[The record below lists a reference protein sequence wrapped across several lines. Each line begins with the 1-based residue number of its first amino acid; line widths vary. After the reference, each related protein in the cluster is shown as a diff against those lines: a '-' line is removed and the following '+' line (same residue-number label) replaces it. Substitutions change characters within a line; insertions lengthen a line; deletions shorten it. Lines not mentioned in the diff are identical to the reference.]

1 MAENEKK
8 TIPSVEGMEAHIDT
22 WRDII
27 KNKQRGI
34 FTFDELVEIKL
45 KALKKRIYTDF
56 VNTAPW
62 KMRECIYKDIGD
74 YEYLYDGWKDLD
86 VGGYWGGNGLSSFFK
101 NKITIP
107 ERFEGKKVTLYVY
120 FGGDSLVS
128 VNGVPFQG
136 LDPFRNAVVLT
147 DCAKAGD
154 TYDIDIES
162 YFVWHSNESS
172 LKKLECSFIATTDDE
187 INEIYWDL
195 KAVYN
200 ALFMPGMG
208 NDYATLIRESLK
220 EAFQYVD
227 FDEPDFDVFKAKLR
241 MCKKVLYDKVYN
253 NPNYKCMGKL
263 DLIGNS
269 HLDMVYM
276 WAYKEFVRKVGRTHA
291 TMLRLMEQYPDFIFS
306 QSQAG
311 MYEEMRVHY
320 PNIFEQVQKRVKEG
334 RWEYIGG
341 MWVEPDCNI
350 ISGESFV
357 RQFLHGV
364 RYAEKW
370 FGVTPKTC
378 WLPDVFGN
386 SYCMPQIMK
395 KAGMKYFVTHKMGI
409 WNDTNPWLYNSF
421 WWEGPDGSK
430 VFAAV
435 PPTHFIGSM
444 EPDSLKTNWVKYT
457 DKDTIGES
465 MYCYGWGDGG
475 GGVDNEM
482 LEYVKRYKNFPGL
495 PETKACKIEESL
507 ENMRQKA
514 IAAGD
519 KIVTWKDELYLEE
532 HRGVHTTKAA
542 LKKANRYCENL
553 FREAEMYAVIAES
566 YGYEYPTEELALAW
580 RKILTNQFHDSLPG
594 THITEVFGKLMSIY
608 DEVIETGERV
618 RNEALA
624 VIAEHI
630 GYDKNLG
637 KPFALFNSLANVA
650 TTKVELDY
658 QDVDIFDENGNK
670 VATQAYTK
678 PNGDKKLVFVA
689 KDIPAVGYKVYYKM
703 PAAKAPAYDESNGKE
718 IENDN
723 FKLVLDDNATLI
735 SIYDKKNRRE
745 VISKGGKGNDF
756 RLFEDMP
763 GGYDAWDIVATYVD
777 REFVLKDG
785 IVKDIVKGDVY
796 TMISI
801 EKDVLKSK
809 IEQNIIIYNDLDR
822 IDFDTHISWH
832 EDQKLLKVFFDVDL
846 QTKNYTRDIAY
857 ATMECCSYRYN
868 PYDKAKFEVNAHNWI
883 DMSDEDYGVSL
894 LNDCKYGHEVNEHKM
909 ILTLLK
915 APIKPDPKSD
925 RGDHYFTYSLY
936 PHAETWKKAK
946 TLERGLEINHPLV
959 PVDIKSEG
967 ELGADKSFI
976 TLASDS
982 MTLEAVK
989 KCEEEDAYIIRMVEK
1004 KGKSVDASVKFFAPL
1019 TYAAECDLIER
1030 NDVPVE
1036 FDGDTISFHATP
1048 FEIKNYKVKIK

>member
-56 VNTAPW
+56 ENTAPW

-74 YEYLYDGWKDLD
+74 YEYLYDGWKDLN

-444 EPDSLKTNWVKYT
+444 EADSLKTNWVKYT

-777 REFVLKDG
+777 REFELKDG

-894 LNDCKYGHEVNEHKM
+894 LNDCKYGHEFNEHKM

-959 PVDIKSEG
+959 PVDIKAEG

>member
-1 MAENEKK
+1 
-8 TIPSVEGMEAHIDT
+8 MEAHIDT
-22 WRDII
+22 WRGLI

-34 FTFDELVEIKL
+34 FAFDELVEIKL

-56 VNTAPW
+56 ENTAPW

-86 VGGYWGGNGLSSFFK
+86 VGGYWGGNGLSAFFK

-162 YFVWHSNESS
+162 YFVWHSNEST

-187 INEIYWDL
+187 VNEIYWDI

-227 FDEPDFDVFKAKLR
+227 FDEPVFDVFKAKLR
-241 MCKKVLYDKVYN
+241 MCKKVLYDRVYN

-311 MYEEMRVHY
+311 MYEEMRIHY

-395 KAGMKYFVTHKMGI
+395 KAGMEYFVTHKMGI

-444 EPDSLKTNWVKYT
+444 EPDSLKTNWVKYS

-553 FREAEMYAVIAES
+553 YREAEMYAVIAES
-566 YGYEYPTEELALAW
+566 YGYEYPTEELSLAW

-608 DEVIETGERV
+608 DEVIETGERI

-624 VIAEHI
+624 LIAEHI
-630 GYDKNLG
+630 GYDKNIG
-637 KPFALFNSLANVA
+637 KPFALFNSLANSA

-658 QDVDIFDENGNK
+658 QEVDIFDENGSK
-670 VATQAYTK
+670 VPVQAYTK
-678 PNGDKKLVFVA
+678 PNGEKKLVFVA
-689 KDIPAVGYKVYYKM
+689 KDIPAVGYKVYYKL
-703 PAAKAPAYDESNGKE
+703 PAAKAPAYEETNGKQ
-718 IENDN
+718 IENDS
-723 FKLVLDDNATLI
+723 FRLVLDDNATLI
-735 SIYDKKNRRE
+735 SIFDKKNNRE

-777 REFVLKDG
+777 REFELKDG

-801 EKDVLKSK
+801 EKDVLKSR

-894 LNDCKYGHEVNEHKM
+894 LHDCKYGHEVNEHKM

-915 APIKPDPKSD
+915 APIKPDPTSD
-925 RGDHYFTYSLY
+925 RGEHYFTYSLY

-967 ELGADKSFI
+967 EMGADNSFI
-976 TLASDS
+976 TLTSDS

-1004 KGKSVDASVKFFAPL
+1004 KGRSVDASVKFFAPL

-1030 NDVPVE
+1030 NDVPVD

>member
-62 KMRECIYKDIGD
+62 KMRECIYKDIGG

-444 EPDSLKTNWVKYT
+444 EADSLKTNWVKYT

-735 SIYDKKNRRE
+735 SIYDKKNHRE

-777 REFVLKDG
+777 REFELKDG